1 MSHSKRSAGKK
12 DKKKKK
18 EGKNGFFLGQMCGM
32 KGSFIKKILD
42 FSFNS
47 TELWLLISS
56 VGYNRKIKVTK
67 NKKKKKNID
76 LIHAGNLDKNSKCK
90 KLQ

>member
-1 MSHSKRSAGKK
+1 
-12 DKKKKK
+12 
-18 EGKNGFFLGQMCGM
+18 M